1 METQKVEIG
10 YQSFQDSKEYLPDE
24 KFVNENPDCWE
35 IIKLL
40 SASPFVTQREI
51 CERFNFS
58 KNELIEKNKKIRE
71 SDWAQ
76 YYIVNSG
83 VGSKYWKNTII
94 PTIQTGKAKAVL
106 DEKYSYPDR
115 VGLCPGLSCNFFCSF
130 CGRNYSAAYE
140 KEWGEKGFEMFK
152 QIIDQTP
159 EGVNKKRVYHISGGL
174 EPLMFPHIG
183 DLISYCTKAGF
194 AMEMQTSGFFLTP
207 DFIEKH
213 PGIKDLSILRFSL
226 YGINND
232 STFAV
237 TRNKKSHDVVKE
249 NLIDYLKLNTKTKLG
264 LNYVILHKR
273 IKDVL
278 KLLDYIEE
286 VNIKSNN
293 QVDFLTLRE
302 DFREKAENIV
312 GEERKE
318 IHDIFNEVQKR
329 LGSKNLNKLNID
341 YGYAL
346 ESIRRN
352 LDSFQEPLKKVDY
365 KQLRPKAFPQIAVM
379 IDPKGDVFAYHE
391 ATFLDREGSE
401 RYSIGRVDKEHSLQD
416 LIKEFVE
423 NSDGVTEPLPHD
435 VDYLDAFDYV
445 ITVFLN
451 QTEDDIK
458 FGIPWSKGPI
468 KFSLFQALGKEQ
480 KDYDLG

>member
-1 METQKVEIG
+1 MEIKYLNVG
-10 YQSFQDSKEYLPDE
+10 YKFSKHDEKEYFVDE
-24 KFVNENPDCWE
+24 EFVNENPDCWE
-35 IIKLL
+35 IIKFI
-40 SASPFVTQREI
+40 SDNPFVTQKEI

-58 KNELIEKNKKIRE
+58 KAELIEKNKKIRE
-71 SDWAQ
+71 SDWARD
-76 YYIVNSG
+76 YIINAG
-83 VGSKYWKNTII
+83 IGSKYWKNTII
-94 PTIQTGKAKAVL
+94 PTIQSGKAKAVL
-106 DEKYSYPDR
+106 DEKYAYPDR

-140 KEWGEKGFEMFK
+140 KELGEKGFEMFK

-159 EGVNKKRVYHISGGL
+159 KGVNKKKVYHITGGL
-174 EPLMFPHIG
+174 EPLAFPHIG
-183 DLISYCTKAGF
+183 DLISYGEKAGF
-194 AMEMQTSGFFLTP
+194 TMEMQTSGFFLTP

-226 YGINND
+226 YGIDND
-232 STFAV
+232 STFEV
-237 TRNKKSHDVVKE
+237 TKNKKAYDVVKE
-249 NLIDYLKLNTKTKLG
+249 NLINYLKLNTKTKLG

-273 IKDVL
+273 TKDVL
-278 KLLDYIEE
+278 KLLDFIEE
-286 VNIKSNN
+286 INIKSNN

-302 DFREKAENIV
+302 GFREKAENIL

-318 IHDIFNEVQKR
+318 IYNIFNDIQKR
-329 LGSKNLNKLNID
+329 LESRNLNKLHID

-346 ESIRRN
+346 ESMRKN
-352 LDSFQEPLKKVDY
+352 LDSYQQPLKKIDY

-379 IDPKGDVFAYHE
+379 VDPKGDVYTYHE

-401 RYSIGRVDKEHSLQD
+401 RYSIGIVDKEHSLED
-416 LIKEFVE
+416 LVKEFVE
-423 NSDGVTEPLPHD
+423 NSNGITEPLPHD

-451 QTEDDIK
+451 QAEEDIK

-468 KFSLFQALGKEQ
+468 KVESN
-480 KDYDLG
+480 

>member
-1 METQKVEIG
+1 MESKYLNVG
-10 YQSFQDSKEYLPDE
+10 YKFSKHDEKEYFVDE
-24 KFVNENPDCWE
+24 EFVNENPDCWE
-35 IIKLL
+35 IIKFI
-40 SASPFVTQREI
+40 SDNPFVTQKEI

-58 KNELIEKNKKIRE
+58 KAELIEKNKKIRE
-71 SDWAQ
+71 SDWARD
-76 YYIVNSG
+76 YIINAG
-83 VGSKYWKNTII
+83 IGSKYWKNTII
-94 PTIQTGKAKAVL
+94 PTIQSGKAKAVL
-106 DEKYSYPDR
+106 DEKYAYPDR

-140 KEWGEKGFEMFK
+140 KELGEKGFEMFK

-159 EGVNKKRVYHISGGL
+159 KGVNKKKVYHITGGL
-174 EPLMFPHIG
+174 EPLAFPHIG
-183 DLISYCTKAGF
+183 DLISYGEKAGF
-194 AMEMQTSGFFLTP
+194 TMEMQTSGFFLTP

-226 YGINND
+226 YGIDND
-232 STFAV
+232 STFEV
-237 TRNKKSHDVVKE
+237 TKNKKAYDVVKE
-249 NLIDYLKLNTKTKLG
+249 NLINYLKLNTKTKLG

-273 IKDVL
+273 TKDVL
-278 KLLDYIEE
+278 KLLDFIEE

-318 IHDIFNEVQKR
+318 IYDIFNDIQKR
-329 LGSKNLNKLNID
+329 LESRNLNKLHID

-346 ESIRRN
+346 ESIRKN
-352 LDSFQEPLKKVDY
+352 LDSYQQPLKKIDHN
-365 KQLRPKAFPQIAVM
+365 QLRPKAFPQIAVM
-379 IDPKGDVFAYHE
+379 VDPKGDVYAYHE

-401 RYSIGRVDKEHSLQD
+401 RYSIGVVDKDHSLEY
-416 LIKEFVE
+416 IVKEFVE
-423 NSDGVTEPLPHD
+423 NSDGITDPLPHD
-435 VDYLDAFDYV
+435 VDFLDAFDYV

-451 QTEDDIK
+451 QSEEDIK

-468 KFSLFQALGKEQ
+468 KFENN
-480 KDYDLG
+480 

>member
-1 METQKVEIG
+1 MEIKNLNVG
-10 YQSFQDSKEYLPDE
+10 YFFSKHDEKEYFVDE
-24 KFVNENPDCWE
+24 EFVNENPDCWE
-35 IIKLL
+35 IIKFL
-40 SASPFVTQREI
+40 SDNPFVTQKEI

-58 KNELIEKNKKIRE
+58 KDELIEKNKKIRE
-71 SDWAQ
+71 SDWTRD
-76 YYIVNSG
+76 YIINAG
-83 VGSKYWKNTII
+83 IGSKFWKNTII
-94 PTIQTGKAKAVL
+94 PTIQSGKAKAVL
-106 DEKYSYPDR
+106 DEKYAYPDR

-140 KEWGEKGFEMFK
+140 KELGEKGFEMFK
-152 QIIDQTP
+152 RIIDQTP
-159 EGVNKKRVYHISGGL
+159 KGVNKKKVYHITGGL
-174 EPLMFPHIG
+174 EPLTFPRIG
-183 DLISYCTKAGF
+183 DLISYGEKAGF
-194 AMEMQTSGFFLTP
+194 TMEMQTSGFFLTP

-226 YGINND
+226 YGIDND
-232 STFAV
+232 STFEV
-237 TRNKKSHDVVKE
+237 TKNKKAYDVVKE

-264 LNYVILHKR
+264 LNYIILHKR
-273 IKDVL
+273 TKDVL
-278 KLLDYIEE
+278 KLLDFIEE

-302 DFREKAENIV
+302 DFREQAENIL

-318 IHDIFNEVQKR
+318 IYNIFNNIQKR
-329 LGSKNLNKLNID
+329 LESRNLNKLHID

-346 ESIRRN
+346 ESIRKN
-352 LDSFQEPLKKVDY
+352 PNSYQQPLKKIDY

-379 IDPKGDVFAYHE
+379 VDPKGDVYTYHE

-401 RYSIGRVDKEHSLQD
+401 RYSIGIADKEHSIED
-416 LIKEFVE
+416 LVKEFVE
-423 NSDGVTEPLPHD
+423 NSNGITESLPHD

-451 QTEDDIK
+451 QVEEDIK

-468 KFSLFQALGKEQ
+468 KVESN
-480 KDYDLG
+480 

>member
-1 METQKVEIG
+1 METKYLNVG
-10 YQSFQDSKEYLPDE
+10 YKFSKHDEKEYFVDE
-24 KFVNENPDCWE
+24 EFVNENPDCWE
-35 IIKLL
+35 IIKFI
-40 SASPFVTQREI
+40 SDNPFVTQKEI

-58 KNELIEKNKKIRE
+58 KAELIEKNKKIRE
-71 SDWAQ
+71 SDWARD
-76 YYIVNSG
+76 YIINAG
-83 VGSKYWKNTII
+83 IGSKYWKNTII
-94 PTIQTGKAKAVL
+94 PTIQSGKAKAVL
-106 DEKYSYPDR
+106 DEKYAYPDR

-140 KEWGEKGFEMFK
+140 KELGEKGFEMFK

-159 EGVNKKRVYHISGGL
+159 KGVNKKKVYHITGGL
-174 EPLMFPHIG
+174 EPLAFPHIG
-183 DLISYCTKAGF
+183 DLISYGEKAGF
-194 AMEMQTSGFFLTP
+194 TMEMQTSGFFLTP

-226 YGINND
+226 YGIDND
-232 STFAV
+232 STFEV
-237 TRNKKSHDVVKE
+237 TKNKKAYDVVKE
-249 NLIDYLKLNTKTKLG
+249 NLINYLKLNTKTKLG

-273 IKDVL
+273 TKDVL
-278 KLLDYIEE
+278 KLLDFIEE

-302 DFREKAENIV
+302 DFREKAENIL

-318 IHDIFNEVQKR
+318 IYNIFNDIQKR
-329 LGSKNLNKLNID
+329 LESRNLNKLHID

-346 ESIRRN
+346 ESMRKN
-352 LDSFQEPLKKVDY
+352 LDSYQQPLKKIDY

-379 IDPKGDVFAYHE
+379 VDPKGDVYTYHE
-391 ATFLDREGSE
+391 ATFLDRDGSE
-401 RYSIGRVDKEHSLQD
+401 RYSIGIVDKEHSLED
-416 LIKEFVE
+416 LVKEFVE
-423 NSDGVTEPLPHD
+423 NSNGITEPLPHD

-451 QTEDDIK
+451 QAEEDIK

-468 KFSLFQALGKEQ
+468 KVESN
-480 KDYDLG
+480 

>member
-1 METQKVEIG
+1 MEIKNLNVG
-10 YQSFQDSKEYLPDE
+10 YFFSKHDEKEYFVDE
-24 KFVNENPDCWE
+24 EFVNENLDCWE
-35 IIKLL
+35 IIKFL
-40 SASPFVTQREI
+40 SDNPFVTQKEI
-51 CERFNFS
+51 CERFNFL
-58 KNELIEKNKKIRE
+58 KDELIEKNKKIRE
-71 SDWAQ
+71 SDWTRD
-76 YYIVNSG
+76 YIINAG
-83 VGSKYWKNTII
+83 IGSKYWKNTII
-94 PTIQTGKAKAVL
+94 PTIQSGKAKAVL
-106 DEKYSYPDR
+106 DEKYAYPDR

-140 KEWGEKGFEMFK
+140 KELSEKGFKMFK

-159 EGVNKKRVYHISGGL
+159 KGVNKKKVYHITGGL
-174 EPLMFPHIG
+174 EPLTFPRIG
-183 DLISYCTKAGF
+183 DLISYGEKAGF
-194 AMEMQTSGFFLTP
+194 TMEMQTSGFFLTP

-226 YGINND
+226 YGIDND
-232 STFAV
+232 STFGV
-237 TRNKKSHDVVKE
+237 TKNKKAYDVVKE

-273 IKDVL
+273 TKDVL
-278 KLLDYIEE
+278 KLLDFIEE

-293 QVDFLTLRE
+293 QIDFLTLRE
-302 DFREKAENIV
+302 DFREKAENIL

-318 IHDIFNEVQKR
+318 IYNIFNDIQKR
-329 LGSKNLNKLNID
+329 LESRNLNKLHID

-346 ESIRRN
+346 ESIRKN
-352 LDSFQEPLKKVDY
+352 PNSYQQPLKKIDY

-379 IDPKGDVFAYHE
+379 VDPKGDVYTYHE

-401 RYSIGRVDKEHSLQD
+401 RYSIGIVDKEHSIED
-416 LIKEFVE
+416 LVKEFVE
-423 NSDGVTEPLPHD
+423 NSNGITELLPHD

-451 QTEDDIK
+451 QAEEDIK

-468 KFSLFQALGKEQ
+468 KVESN
-480 KDYDLG
+480 

>member
-1 METQKVEIG
+1 MEIKHLNVG
-10 YQSFQDSKEYLPDE
+10 YKFSKHDEKEYFVDE
-24 KFVNENPDCWE
+24 EFVNENPDCWE
-35 IIKLL
+35 IIKFI
-40 SASPFVTQREI
+40 SDNPFVTQKEI

-58 KNELIEKNKKIRE
+58 KAELIEKNKKIRE
-71 SDWAQ
+71 SDWARD
-76 YYIVNSG
+76 YIINAG
-83 VGSKYWKNTII
+83 IGSKYWKNTII
-94 PTIQTGKAKAVL
+94 PTIQSGKAKAVL
-106 DEKYSYPDR
+106 DEKYAYPDR

-140 KEWGEKGFEMFK
+140 KELGEKGFEMFK

-159 EGVNKKRVYHISGGL
+159 KGVNKKNVYHITGGL
-174 EPLMFPHIG
+174 EPLAFPHIG
-183 DLISYCTKAGF
+183 DLISYGEKAGF
-194 AMEMQTSGFFLTP
+194 TMEMQTSGFFLTP

-226 YGINND
+226 YGIDND
-232 STFAV
+232 STFEV
-237 TRNKKSHDVVKE
+237 TKNKKAYDVVKE
-249 NLIDYLKLNTKTKLG
+249 NLINYLKLNTKTKLG

-273 IKDVL
+273 TKDVL
-278 KLLDYIEE
+278 KLLDFIEE

-302 DFREKAENIV
+302 DFREKAENIL

-318 IHDIFNEVQKR
+318 IYNIFNDIQKR
-329 LGSKNLNKLNID
+329 LESRNLNKLHID

-346 ESIRRN
+346 ESMRKN
-352 LDSFQEPLKKVDY
+352 LDSYQQPLKKIDY

-379 IDPKGDVFAYHE
+379 VDPKGDVYTYHE

-401 RYSIGRVDKEHSLQD
+401 RYSIGIVDKEHSLED
-416 LIKEFVE
+416 LVKEFVE
-423 NSDGVTEPLPHD
+423 NSNGITEPLPHD

-451 QTEDDIK
+451 QAEEDIK

-468 KFSLFQALGKEQ
+468 KVESN
-480 KDYDLG
+480 